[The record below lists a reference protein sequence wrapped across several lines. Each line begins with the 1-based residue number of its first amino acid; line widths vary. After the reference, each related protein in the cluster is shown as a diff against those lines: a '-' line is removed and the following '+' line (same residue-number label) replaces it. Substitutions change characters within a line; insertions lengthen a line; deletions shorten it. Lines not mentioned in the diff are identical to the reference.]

1 MSVLLVFTCI
11 CFLFCFPEGWWSRT
25 LTVHWLETSIRRGGG
40 SCCWEIVTSLFLS
53 LSTCTGE
60 TCCSVSVRQRSWSQ
74 LLQPA
79 SPPSISGG
87 DPTPDSLLQGPS
99 WAAAAASCLL
109 TPLPPLLPVLGQTR
123 LKPPLPYPT
132 PHLCWPLI
140 LSHTLTFTHS
150 SGFSCW
156 PHVHTPF

>member
-1 MSVLLVFTCI
+1 MYLLS
-11 CFLFCFPEGWWSRT
+11 FPSCRRLVENWLTGWWSRSREE
-25 LTVHWLETSIRRGGG
+25 LRAVVQKQSV
-40 SCCWEIVTSLFLS
+40 SSLFFS
-53 LSTCTGE
+53 LSSCTGE
-60 TCCSVSVRQRSWSQ
+60 TCCGVSVRQRSWSQ
-74 LLQPA
+74 LLPPA
-79 SPPSISGG
+79 PPPSISGG
-87 DPTPDSLLQGPS
+87 DPAPDSLLQGPS

-140 LSHTLTFTHS
+140 HSHS

-156 PHVHTPF
+156 PHVPTSF